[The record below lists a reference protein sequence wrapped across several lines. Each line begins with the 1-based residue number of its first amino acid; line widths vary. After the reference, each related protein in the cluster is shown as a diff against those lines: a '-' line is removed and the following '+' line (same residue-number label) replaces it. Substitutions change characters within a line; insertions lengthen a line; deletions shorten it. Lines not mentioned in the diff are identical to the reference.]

1 MSTQPLILDVNLF
14 GNCKSI
20 IYLNA
25 EVPNHPGNSKRAKV
39 EHAGYRGPHQLLY

>member
-1 MSTQPLILDVNLF
+1 MSTLPLILDVNLF

-25 EVPNHPGNSKRAKV
+25 EVPSGALDLGVTKK
-39 EHAGYRGPHQLLY
+39 ELDGP